1 MTAADLDRVEA
12 SVADGLTLPGSWY
25 LERELY
31 ELEREAIFKRTWQ
44 YACHASAVADPGDY
58 AVCPV
63 GDFTVLVA
71 RDDDGRLRA
80 FHNTCQHRGSELA
93 AGSGNGKALR
103 CAYHG
108 WTYGLD
114 GVLRSAPR
122 LRGAPGFDPSEIR
135 LPEIRLDAWEQFLF
149 VNCDLDAPPLADR
162 LGDLARMVAAFPLDY
177 RALEHDERITYDVA
191 ANWKIVVENSVEC
204 YHCHIAHPELVD
216 LVDMKRFEQETLP
229 YGFVQRSPLADEGE
243 RRTEDGAAY
252 DYPAGAVRE
261 GGYHFFWPNFY
272 FLVYPGPG
280 NVSSMCFYPR
290 GVDRTEVV
298 RDFYYAP
305 SVPAEER
312 REITAFIDTI
322 QRQDSGLCAGVQRG
336 LRGGGFTQGRLQ
348 LHDHLGEYGPHLHQ
362 QLVVRHLRE
371 YVGAAA

>member
-1 MTAADLDRVEA
+1 MIAATLEQVEA
-12 SVADGLTLPGSWY
+12 SVDSGLTLPGSWY
-25 LERELY
+25 LDRELY

-44 YACHASAVADPGDY
+44 YACHTSAVANPGDY

-63 GDFTVLVA
+63 GDFTVLVT
-71 RDDDGRLRA
+71 RDRESRLRA
-80 FHNTCQHRGSELA
+80 FHNTCQHRGSQLA
-93 AGSGNGKALR
+93 AESGNGKALR

-114 GVLRSAPR
+114 GGLRSAPR
-122 LRGAPGFDPSEIR
+122 LRGAAGFDPSAIR
-135 LPEIRLDAWEQFLF
+135 LPEIRLEAWQQFLF
-149 VNCDLDAPPLADR
+149 VNCDRGAPTLEER
-162 LGDLARMVAAFPLDY
+162 LGDLARQVGEFGLDHA
-177 RALEHDERITYDVA
+177 ALEHDERITYDVA

-216 LVDMKRFEQETLP
+216 LVDMRRFEQETLP
-229 YGFVQRSPLADEGE
+229 YGFVQRSPLADGGE

-252 DYPAGAVRE
+252 DYPAGGVRL

-280 NVSSMCFYPR
+280 NVSSLCFYPR

-298 RDFYYAP
+298 RDFYYDP
-305 SVPAEER
+305 SVPEAER
-312 REITAFIDTI
+312 REVTAFIDTI
-322 QRQDSGLCAGVQRG
+322 QRQDTGLCESVQRG

-348 LHDHLGEYGPHLHQ
+348 LDDYLGEYGPHLHQ
-362 QLVVRHLRE
+362 RLVVRHLRE
-371 YVGAAA
+371 YVDAVS